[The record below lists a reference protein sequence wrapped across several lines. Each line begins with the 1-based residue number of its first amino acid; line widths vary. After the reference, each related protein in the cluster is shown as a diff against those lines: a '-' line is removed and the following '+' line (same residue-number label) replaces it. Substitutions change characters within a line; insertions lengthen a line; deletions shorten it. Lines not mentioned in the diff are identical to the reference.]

1 MRVVYAPA
9 TQVRKIRQ
17 EQERKVMAKAA
28 SAASAAAQ
36 EKVNSIPKDA
46 WAKLVVCLVID
57 GQDTG
62 RPFYP
67 PHSSSAS
74 VSHRRRL
81 RSLRPTD
88 RSDVGGHMKPPL
100 CYI

>member
-1 MRVVYAPA
+1 MVYAPA

-57 GQDTG
+57 GQGTRG
-62 RPFYP
+62 VHFTRPAVHP
-67 PHSSSAS
+67 PPPLTAS
-74 VSHRRRL
+74 V
-81 RSLRPTD
+81 
-88 RSDVGGHMKPPL
+88 
-100 CYI
+100 